1 MLADIVKIHCL
12 KHRAD
17 FPMSRTSRI
26 VVCKEG
32 AEEHTLSDNFPYSG
46 SWVYCCNC
54 QSFIAWDVGR
64 ADVSVTQC
72 PFCLSSMNPRLY
84 ACDHCAVTM
93 VDFDDQTLRKH
104 HAVLSWGM
112 PQPACPACH
121 QFPGSIPKRHFCQ
134 TLQVNL
140 STARPACPFCNAK
153 TDEAVVD
160 GANSGGAKLDM
171 ALAEAEARARE
182 ADERRQLAE
191 DAARKEIELRVQAE
205 RKAQEIEKKATRE
218 LSPAPAIDPE
228 LVRREAEAAKARAEA
243 EARARA
249 EAEHLARTAAFERQ
263 EAERRKAE
271 AEARAREAEEKAREI
286 EERRRW
292 AEAAA
297 IKEAE
302 MREMAEMQARRMS
315 ERLTSDLAQ
324 SQAKAGAIARKDKV
338 AIALLA
344 GIAVALSF
352 ALTLI
357 IYTLIRSL

>member
-1 MLADIVKIHCL
+1 
-12 KHRAD
+12 
-17 FPMSRTSRI
+17 
-26 VVCKEG
+26 VCKEG
-32 AEEHTLSDNFPYSG
+32 GEEHTLSNNFPYSG

-54 QSFIAWDVGR
+54 QSFIAWDISR
-64 ADVSVTQC
+64 ADVSVKQC

-104 HAVLSWGM
+104 HAVLNWGM

-121 QFPGSIPKRHFCQ
+121 QFPGSTPKQHFCQ
-134 TLQVNL
+134 ALQVKL
-140 STARPACPFCNAK
+140 ATARPACPFCKVK
-153 TDEAVVD
+153 TDEMAIDSVMV
-160 GANSGGAKLDM
+160 GSAKLDA

-182 ADERRQLAE
+182 AEERRRLAE

-205 RKAQEIEKKATRE
+205 RKAQEIEKKVTRD
-218 LSPAPAIDPE
+218 LSAPSALDPE
-228 LVRREAEAAKARAEA
+228 LIRREAEAAKARAEA

-263 EAERRKAE
+263 EAERKKAE
-271 AEARAREAEEKAREI
+271 AEARAREAEERARAI
-286 EERRRW
+286 EERRRL

-302 MREMAEMQARRMS
+302 MREMAEMQAKRMS
-315 ERLTSDLAQ
+315 ERLTNDLAL
-324 SQAKAGAIARKDKV
+324 SQAKAGAVTRKDKV
-338 AIALLA
+338 TIALLA